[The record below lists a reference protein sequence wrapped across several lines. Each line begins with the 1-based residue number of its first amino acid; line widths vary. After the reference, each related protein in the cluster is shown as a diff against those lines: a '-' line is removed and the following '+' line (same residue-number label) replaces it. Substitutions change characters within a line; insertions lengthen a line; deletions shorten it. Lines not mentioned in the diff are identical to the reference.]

1 VISEEDE
8 IIQDVLQKAWTELLR
23 LREQNKLRNFD
34 INVPS
39 QVLSWAEDIYKQ
51 QLNTYE
57 QVDKKHFQ
65 NKKFAIAI
73 TFRIAINNILGIDY
87 FMNVMN
93 DKPKM
98 AAMDRLLDDLYNQIR
113 MDNKVRSELR

>member
-1 VISEEDE
+1 MISEEDE